1 MSWLGEED
9 EEARIY
15 MEGGTVTRSR
25 DATVVSILTW
35 WYDTVIASIRCLQGH
50 RFMDSYHLSQSE
62 STSLVLHHLSLRCTS
77 SRTPIQTTSSVYQQS
92 RSHQQ

>member
-35 WYDTVIASIRCLQGH
+35 WHDTVNR
-50 RFMDSYHLSQSE
+50 
-62 STSLVLHHLSLRCTS
+62 
-77 SRTPIQTTSSVYQQS
+77 
-92 RSHQQ
+92 